1 MILGTGPQ
9 MISNAEKPQLL
20 DMVKGIGYGL
30 VFAAV
35 GLTTSTAKGAEYH
48 WGTHQ
53 TAIYESQFKGI
64 IFHPP
69 HPNIPGDAV
78 RAFVAAPQSYDF
90 TLPAQISQACIEINQ
105 SVAIPAEYQFGTH
118 ATQLANSQ
126 IQPRVWAALNRPF
139 TSNDLVPLR
148 SFHVNPQELYKDLTL
163 QGSFPFVPVATGWI
177 LTYVGAGPQLIDLTL
192 QAYLQPSTIQL
203 IQAPWSPT
211 TVISVMQADPWQR
224 QAQVYKPSAVLV
236 KPQKQPFISAYPV
249 PWDPTQNQGLITP
262 SRPAPPSHV
271 VQPVIILTGEQKY
284 DNLYP
289 LVLTQPYIYVAPPP
303 FTGFWVQAVSA
314 GWYGGRFRT
323 PGDIFLLAQAA
334 DFSDS
339 SVNYQPPSSDTV
351 GYGWMMRTA
360 ATMAYDWLQS
370 NGSPYLPPQDP
381 LRRFIY

>member
-69 HPNIPGDAV
+69 RPNIPGDAV
-78 RAFVAAPQSYDF
+78 RAFVAAPQSYIF

-105 SVAIPAEYQFGTH
+105 SVAIPAEYQSGTH

-192 QAYLQPSTIQL
+192 QAGTLPALHDPADSGALVADHRDLGDAGRPLATTGAGLQTLGGAGQTAETALHQRLSG
-203 IQAPWSPT
+203 
-211 TVISVMQADPWQR
+211 SVGPHTEPGAHHT
-224 QAQVYKPSAVLV
+224 ASARATL
-236 KPQKQPFISAYPV
+236 AC
-249 PWDPTQNQGLITP
+249 G
-262 SRPAPPSHV
+262 A
-271 VQPVIILTGEQKY
+271 TGHH
-284 DNLYP
+284 P
-289 LVLTQPYIYVAPPP
+289 H
-303 FTGFWVQAVSA
+303 G
-314 GWYGGRFRT
+314 
-323 PGDIFLLAQAA
+323 
-334 DFSDS
+334 
-339 SVNYQPPSSDTV
+339 
-351 GYGWMMRTA
+351 
-360 ATMAYDWLQS
+360 
-370 NGSPYLPPQDP
+370 
-381 LRRFIY
+381 